1 MSKRVRSLFWLF
13 LSLLA
18 VGFLAWKVFRDELL
32 WTTFRQSILQ
42 MHWQWTIPGMALYF
56 IAQPLLATRWLILLR
71 VQQVRI
77 TIFQAVKL
85 TWLGLFYNNVMPGAV
100 GGDLLKGWYITH
112 HSPSTHKLQAAVTVF
127 VDRLMGLVGMI
138 LVGAVSSMFAQ
149 TDLEFNGIQVR
160 KIIWILFAG
169 LSVLAILFLSRHV
182 RQALRISVLMK
193 KLPFAM
199 QLYKVDS
206 AIRLYRSHVGSVVVS
221 LLLTA
226 GIQGIA
232 ILAVWMLSQAMGFEK
247 VRFTQCLIIMPIVWL
262 ISAAIPV
269 PAGLGITEGS
279 IVGLFRYAI
288 NPEDP
293 ASAMGQAAALAV
305 MFRLLMIYFASLP
318 GVFVPLFGGHLPQ
331 SSQIEHEMQP
341 EEPTLK

>member
-1 MSKRVRSLFWLF
+1 MFWLMI
-13 LSLLA
+13 SLLA
-18 VGFLAWKVFRDELL
+18 VGILAWKVFRNETL
-32 WTTFRQSILQ
+32 WNTFRQSITR
-42 MHWQWTIPGMALYF
+42 MHWNWTVPGMALYF
-56 IAQPLLATRWLILLR
+56 IAQPLLATRWLVLLR

-77 TIFQAVKL
+77 SVFQAIKL

-112 HSPSTHKLQAAVTVF
+112 HSQSTMKLQAAVTVF

-160 KIIWILFAG
+160 SIIWVIFAG
-169 LSVLAILFLSRHV
+169 LCVIAIIFLSRHV
-182 RQALRISVLMK
+182 RQTLRISVIMK
-193 KLPFAM
+193 KLPFAA

-206 AIRLYRSHVGSVVVS
+206 AIRLYRSHLWSVGIS

-232 ILAVWMLSQAMGFEK
+232 ILAVWMLSQAMGFDK

-288 NPEDP
+288 NPDDP

-305 MFRLLMIYFASLP
+305 MFRLLMIYVASLP
-318 GVFVPLFGGHLPQ
+318 GLFVPMFGGHLPKAD
-331 SSQIEHEMQP
+331 QIEKDMQT
-341 EEPTLK
+341 EDSSSE